1 MNYKYKI
8 LAVGLLCFN
17 IGGCEL
23 IDGILHPDNGDDE
36 AIIDKNFESAA
47 LQLGLSE
54 STVTRLCTASDK
66 ISVHCTNTFN
76 NITNQQVVSVEY
88 SFDEVILKNDYA
100 KSTNASRV
108 ILYLPTDGTTARIE
122 FENGR
127 TYLFN
132 EGYEYN
138 HVDPMDFATDSTTA
152 NLANSA
158 EESIAKLASSSVMV
172 YVSDSEL
179 SRKSTASIRNR
190 DYSLTEAQDLI
201 NAAGTIMFP
210 VLIVNVT
217 GNGITEPTDVSFAA
231 YTAGYTA
238 ILSNYSSAIST
249 AIEQSWF

>member
-1 MNYKYKI
+1 MKLKVI
-8 LAVGLLCFN
+8 AIFVLCLN
-17 IGGCEL
+17 VSGCEYVE
-23 IDGILHPDNGDDE
+23 GILHPDNGDDE
-36 AIIDKNFESAA
+36 AKIDKDFKSDA

-54 STVTRLCTASDK
+54 TTVTRLCTATDK
-66 ISVHCTNTFN
+66 ISVNCISVLNSETNQKEVRVEYTFN
-76 NITNQQVVSVEY
+76 DIT
-88 SFDEVILKNDYA
+88 LKNDYA
-100 KSTNASRV
+100 KSTNGSRIIFHLPVDGATAS
-108 ILYLPTDGTTARIE
+108 IE

-158 EESIAKLASSSVMV
+158 EESIAKLASSSVIV